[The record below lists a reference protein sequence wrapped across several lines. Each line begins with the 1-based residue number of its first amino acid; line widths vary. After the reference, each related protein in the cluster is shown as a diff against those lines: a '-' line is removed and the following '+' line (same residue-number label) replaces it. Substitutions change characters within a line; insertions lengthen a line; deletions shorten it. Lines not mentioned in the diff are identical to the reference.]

1 MVFAWKIRLWQHVVF
16 WMECHLWLLIL
27 FACYFKSLSR
37 YLPWHT
43 PFSHLNGSTIAM
55 PPLVH
60 VVMQVAAGPWTRPA
74 DYGVSVMLWHV
85 CGWRKKK
92 KSVDTANLNLLIAN
106 GFARVLRAKDVETM
120 AVFLNMIC
128 KTQCSAMFESDL
140 SVAAD
145 LHSIHIYKR
154 WIHILTVSQ
163 RLNARSSNLCC
174 CLFVIVFL
182 QIRYFAIL
190 MTYWPG
196 LSDLKGGT
204 ILL

>member
-1 MVFAWKIRLWQHVVF
+1 MRLLLLCKSRQREVEIHVVSWTVDETRRLWCQCHVVARV
-16 WMECHLWLLIL
+16 WLT
-27 FACYFKSLSR
+27 K
-37 YLPWHT
+37 T
-43 PFSHLNGSTIAM
+43 
-55 PPLVH
+55 
-60 VVMQVAAGPWTRPA
+60 
-74 DYGVSVMLWHV
+74 
-85 CGWRKKK
+85 

-163 RLNARSSNLCC
+163 RLNARSSNLRC